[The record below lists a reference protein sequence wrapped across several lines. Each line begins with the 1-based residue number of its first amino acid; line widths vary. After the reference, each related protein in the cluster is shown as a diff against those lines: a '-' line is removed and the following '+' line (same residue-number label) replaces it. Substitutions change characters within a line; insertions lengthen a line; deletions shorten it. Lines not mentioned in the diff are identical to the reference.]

1 MSVYSG
7 FATRQLET
15 VYNTTLCQL
24 LKTLQKFVLAT
35 LSSQPVDLDSWTIS
49 FAKHFKYLYRLEDR
63 KHLLPKY
70 TYYCNDLAKFLEI
83 KEAFNR
89 PDPSEK
95 PSGLAQE
102 MNTSID
108 KNISESF
115 ETVKERKRVR
125 SELKQTP
132 LPKSST
138 QIIPENSL
146 STRRLSE
153 TREKPPIRSLS
164 RRLRNAA
171 SRVYSHTPTQSL
183 MESPIELPILS
194 PQERQ
199 KLPPTLSR
207 RRERRAEFD
216 RFSEQSS
223 LLE

>member
-15 VYNTTLCQL
+15 SYNTTLCQL

-35 LSSQPVDLDSWTIS
+35 LSSQPVDLDSWTSS
-49 FAKHFKYLYRLEDR
+49 FTKHFKYLYKLEDR

-83 KEAFNR
+83 KEAFHR

-95 PSGLAQE
+95 PNGLAQE
-102 MNTSID
+102 MNISFD
-108 KNISESF
+108 RNISETF
-115 ETVKERKRVR
+115 ETGQERKRVR
-125 SELKQTP
+125 SESKQTP
-132 LPKSST
+132 IPKSST
-138 QIIPENSL
+138 QVLPENSS
-146 STRRLSE
+146 STQRNSE

-164 RRLRNAA
+164 RRLKNAS

-223 LLE
+223 FFE

>member
-15 VYNTTLCQL
+15 TYNSTLCHL

-35 LSSQPVDLDSWTIS
+35 LSSQPVDLDSWTSS
-49 FAKHFKYLYRLEDR
+49 FAKHYKYLCKLEDR

-83 KEAFNR
+83 KEAFKR
-89 PDPSEK
+89 PDSSEK
-95 PSGLAQE
+95 PNGLAQE
-102 MNTSID
+102 MNISID
-108 KNISESF
+108 KQISESF
-115 ETVKERKRVR
+115 ETSKDHKRFR
-125 SELKQTP
+125 SESKQTP
-132 LPKSST
+132 LPKPST
-138 QIIPENSL
+138 QLLPENSL
-146 STRRLSE
+146 STQRLSE
-153 TREKPPIRSLS
+153 TREKPPVRSLS

-216 RFSEQSS
+216 RFSEKSS
-223 LLE
+223 LFE